1 MDRRTPLQHLLRNFL
16 PTSDK
21 TAAPAPDFMDTRSE
35 GPHATSPPA
44 ARQEPPPRQ
53 SAGWSESAIDLELGT
68 EIMEYPDD
76 TAADLMNE
84 FFANSNKK
92 AA

>member
-16 PTSDK
+16 PTRGK
-21 TAAPAPDFMDTRSE
+21 TDAPAPDFMDTCVD
-35 GPHATSPPA
+35 GAHATSAPDSRPA
-44 ARQEPPPRQ
+44 APPRQ
-53 SAGWSESAIDLELGT
+53 SAGWNESAIDLELGT